1 MGICSPPSWN
11 VPLPNDPSQILQLK
25 SLKIA
30 GASNFRPCHHRHR
43 SVTVGSLAF
52 GRKYVNWLV
61 NCYMGLF

>member
-30 GASNFRPCHHRHR
+30 GASNFRPC
-43 SVTVGSLAF
+43 
-52 GRKYVNWLV
+52 
-61 NCYMGLF
+61 